1 MSMPVRV
8 RCMCHVLPDSERK
21 PTWLAPVLI
30 PDDDVPPRDAIP
42 GPSAGGPRGDHP
54 RDVIPGHPT
63 FEPQLQ
69 TLVEHLQQ
77 AAEKIGDHV
86 ATLGKKVAAME
97 TDSESEA
104 STVVK
109 KFDDINS
116 CLQELNQKVTSVVC
130 LHGSIDEMQK
140 KYTEM
145 KAALEAMEER
155 EQATSN
161 KLSRAIRAI
170 RHGEM
175 PSSGSGGSGDS
186 FCTEAA
192 VADAEDGAARPD
204 LPVDGMG
211 SSGVLVQHEKVFQLG
226 ASTFVSMAE
235 NHVSGTH

>member
-1 MSMPVRV
+1 
-8 RCMCHVLPDSERK
+8 MCHVLPDSERK

-54 RDVIPGHPT
+54 RDVIPGHLT

-116 CLQELNQKVTSVVC
+116 CLQGLNEKVTSVVG

-140 KYTEM
+140 KYAEM
-145 KAALEAMEER
+145 KSALEAMEER

-175 PSSGSGGSGDS
+175 PSSGSGGSGGSDS

-204 LPVDGMG
+204 LPVDSME
-211 SSGVLVQHEKVFQLG
+211 SPGVLLHHDEKEFQLG
-226 ASTFVSMAE
+226 ASTFVRMAE
-235 NHVSGTH
+235 NHVSGTR

>member
-1 MSMPVRV
+1 MG
-8 RCMCHVLPDSERK
+8 RCDLPE
-21 PTWLAPVLI
+21 V
-30 PDDDVPPRDAIP
+30 
-42 GPSAGGPRGDHP
+42 AGSPRGDHP

-97 TDSESEA
+97 TESESEA

-116 CLQELNQKVTSVVC
+116 CLQELNQKVTSVVG

-140 KYTEM
+140 KYAEM

-192 VADAEDGAARPD
+192 VADDAEDGAARPD

-211 SSGVLVQHEKVFQLG
+211 SSGVLVQHEKEFQLG